1 MENILDNGSG
11 QRKGLWMHLWY
22 PNVLYLSW
30 ALSDGHNLN
39 EDKLY
44 EVCQLPNLILTTS
57 CLMKKKKNQ
66 SSFWIILQTLWE
78 NNKRLHID
86 INVFTFSKR
95 RHFWQQ
101 GMCPFT
107 YLGHSLT
114 PIHSLTHVHKLITVK
129 FISYIKLSVNK
140 KKPSTWI
147 ASINKWHE

>member
-1 MENILDNGSG
+1 MENFQNIGSG
-11 QRKGLWMHLWY
+11 QRKVLWMHLWY
-22 PNVLYLSW
+22 PNVLGPFKWSQSQWRLVII
-30 ALSDGHNLN
+30 
-39 EDKLY
+39 
-44 EVCQLPNLILTTS
+44 EVCQLPNLLTTS
-57 CLMKKKKNQ
+57 CLMTKKKNQ
-66 SSFWIILQTLWE
+66 SSFQIILIKTLWE

-107 YLGHSLT
+107 YLWHSLT
-114 PIHSLTHVHKLITVK
+114 PIHSLTHEHKLITVK

-147 ASINKWHE
+147 ASINKWRE